1 MLPFRVFGKIL
12 DCYIEGMDAYIF
24 QHVKF
29 EGPGAI
35 LPYLESRNFQVRLV
49 KLYAGDAIPSPS
61 SVDFA
66 VLMGGPMSAL
76 DEDEYPY
83 LALEKRF
90 CREMFALKKPLLGI
104 CLGAQIM
111 ANAFG
116 AAIRKNPEKE
126 IGWFPVTFENGL
138 SVEAF
143 HWHGETFDIPD
154 LASPFAYSAA
164 CRNQGFCLGRTV
176 GLQFHLETT
185 RESMCAILENCSDE
199 LEEALAHCSASVQ
212 TEREIVDRG
221 TSLIPQANGVLAD
234 LLDAILER

>member
-1 MLPFRVFGKIL
+1 MSFRLLGKIF
-12 DCYIEGMDAYIF
+12 DCYIDGMDAYIF
-24 QHVKF
+24 QHVEF

-35 LPYLESRNFQVRLV
+35 LPYLESRNFRIHLV
-49 KLYAGDAIPSPS
+49 KLYAGDAIPSPAN
-61 SVDFA
+61 VDFA

-76 DEDEYPY
+76 DEAKYPY

-104 CLGAQIM
+104 CLGAQII

-116 AAIRKNPEKE
+116 ASIRKNPEKE

-138 SVEAF
+138 SIDVF
-143 HWHGETFDIPD
+143 HWHGETFDIPE
-154 LASPFAYSAA
+154 LAAPLAYSAA
-164 CRNQGFCLGRTV
+164 CKNQGFRFGRIV

-185 RESMCAILENCSDE
+185 KESMSKILENCSEE
-199 LEEALAHCSASVQ
+199 LETALSLHGAFVQ
-212 TEREIVDRG
+212 TKQKILERGKD
-221 TSLIPQANGVLAD
+221 SIPQANAVLVE

>member
-1 MLPFRVFGKIL
+1 MSGKIL
-12 DCYIEGMDAYIF
+12 DCYIDDMDAYIF
-24 QHVKF
+24 QHVEF

-126 IGWFPVTFENGL
+126 IGWFPVIFENGL
-138 SVEAF
+138 SMEAF
-143 HWHGETFDIPD
+143 HWHGETFDIPE
-154 LASPFAYSAA
+154 LATPLAYSAA
-164 CRNQGFCLGRTV
+164 CKNQGFRLGRIV

-185 RESMCAILENCSDE
+185 RESMNAILENCSDE
-199 LEEALAHCSASVQ
+199 LETALALHGSFVQ
-212 TEREIVDRG
+212 TKREILEQG
-221 TSLIPQANGVLAD
+221 KISIPQANAVLVE